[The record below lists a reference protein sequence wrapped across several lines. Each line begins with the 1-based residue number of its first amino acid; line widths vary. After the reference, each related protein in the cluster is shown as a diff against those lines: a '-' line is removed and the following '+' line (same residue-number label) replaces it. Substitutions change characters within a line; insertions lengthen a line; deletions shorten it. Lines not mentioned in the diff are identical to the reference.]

1 MESVFDLTKKT
12 ILIVEDDETSF
23 ALLEAL
29 LKLKGIKSIWVKN
42 GKEAVAYCQKSNQ
55 IDLILM
61 DINMPKMNGYVATK
75 LIKQIRPEL
84 PIIAQ
89 TAYAIAGDEEKI
101 LAAGCLS
108 CITKPIFKEELYE
121 KVIAGLERY

>member
-1 MESVFDLTKKT
+1 MKSALDLTKKT

-29 LKLKGIKSIWVKN
+29 LKLKSIKSIWVKD
-42 GKEAVAYCQKSNQ
+42 GKEAVAYCQKPNQ

-61 DINMPKMNGYVATK
+61 DINMPEMNGYEATR
-75 LIKQIRPEL
+75 LIKKIRPEL

-89 TAYAIAGDEEKI
+89 TAYAIAGDEEKT
-101 LAAGCLS
+101 LAAGCHS
-108 CITKPIFKEELYE
+108 CITKPIFKEELY
-121 KVIAGLERY
+121 KKIIAGLEKN